1 MPRVSV
7 DLNDR
12 GGSVPVHANATAERT
27 SIKKQISAGFVFVGR
42 QPPIDQSVQV
52 GAIGVQSPVDQDHPR
67 LRASIV
73 SGGRGHLLKFEF
85 AVCGG
90 AGIVIDYD
98 L

>member
-7 DLNDR
+7 DLNDP

-27 SIKKQISAGFVFVGR
+27 SVKKQIRTGFVFVGR

-52 GAIGVQSPVDQDHPR
+52 SAIGIQAPVDQDHPR

-73 SGGRGHLLKFEF
+73 SRRRGDLLKFEF
-85 AVCGG
+85 TVCGG
-90 AGIVIDYD
+90 SGIVIDYD